1 MKRIILT
8 STGTTSETAKNA
20 VLNLIPKLPNKNAVI
35 ITTASKNKENNK
47 WNIITKD
54 QFIEMGY
61 EKIDFL
67 DLETNPNINLSEYGT
82 IYVAGGNTFKLMKF
96 VGESNFK
103 EEVEKCLEKGGVY
116 IGSSAGAIIATPTI
130 QIAGEI
136 TPDENAV
143 NLQDLTGM
151 NLVKFEILPHYEQE
165 NNKELEDYQKKTE
178 REIKLIS
185 NEEIIV
191 IYENN

>member
-1 MKRIILT
+1 MKKIILT

-20 VLNLIPKLPNKNAVI
+20 VLNLIPSLPNKNAVI